1 MGLAVKDVELCSI
14 ERKPALQQAD
24 HVVLE
29 EAREHHQRL
38 ELNLA
43 QQLLSLHLVLFICE
57 EHLSVLREKLSP

>member
-14 ERKPALQQAD
+14 ERKPTLQQAD
-24 HVVLE
+24 HVVFE

-43 QQLLSLHLVLFICE
+43 Q
-57 EHLSVLREKLSP
+57 